1 MLRLPVLKLRD
12 LADRLDCRLE
22 GDGGVEIRRVAGIET
37 AEAGDLTFFANPRY
51 ATALRSTRAAA
62 VILAEDAPTAPCPM
76 LRTAE
81 PYLAFARAVELF
93 TDTVRPTPGID
104 PASCVAA
111 DAALGDGVSVGPFV
125 SISAGAVVGPR
136 TVIHPHVT
144 VGAGVTI
151 GADCVIHA
159 QAALREGVV
168 LGDRVVVQNGA
179 VIGSDGFG
187 FARRPDGTHQKIP
200 QHGGL
205 VVEDDVEIG
214 ALVAIDRPALG
225 ETRIAAGAKI
235 DNLVQVGHGVKIGR
249 NALLAAQVGIAGST
263 VVEDDVVL
271 AGQVG
276 VNGHITIGKGARAT
290 GQTGITNDVP
300 PGSFVSGLP
309 AVENRA
315 WRKAASSFV
324 QLPALR
330 RRVAALERRYAE
342 LERGNRLSTG
352 NGPPGGDAQGGVDP
366 PNGPGP
372 GKADG

>member
-1 MLRLPVLKLRD
+1 MIRLPVLKLRD
-12 LADRLDCRLE
+12 LAERLDCRLE
-22 GDGGVEIRRVAGIET
+22 GDGGVEIHRVAGIET
-37 AEAGDLTFFANPRY
+37 AEARDLTFFANPRY
-51 ATALRSTRAAA
+51 TTALRSTRAAA
-62 VILAEDAPTAPCPM
+62 VILADDAPAAPCPM

-93 TDTVRPTPGID
+93 ADATPPTPGID
-104 PASCVAA
+104 AASHVAT
-111 DAALGDGVSVGPFV
+111 DAKLADGVSVGPFV
-125 SISAGAVVGPR
+125 SIGSGAVVGPR
-136 TVIHPHVT
+136 TIIHPHVT
-144 VGAGVTI
+144 VGAGVSI

-159 QAALREGVV
+159 QATLRERVV

-205 VVEDDVEIG
+205 VIENDVEIG
-214 ALVAIDRPALG
+214 ALVAIDRPAIG

-235 DNLVQVGHGVKIGR
+235 DNLVQIGHGVRIGR

-330 RRVAALERRYAE
+330 KRVAALERRCAE
-342 LERGNRLSTG
+342 LERGRRPHPEDAE
-352 NGPPGGDAQGGVDP
+352 PPGE
-366 PNGPGP
+366 PGP
-372 GKADG
+372 GKAGE

>member
-1 MLRLPVLKLRD
+1 MIRLLVLKLRD
-12 LADRLDCRLE
+12 LAERLDCRLE
-22 GDGGVEIRRVAGIET
+22 GDGDGEIRRLAGIET
-37 AEAGDLTFFANPRY
+37 AAAGDLTFFANPRY
-51 ATALRSTRAAA
+51 TAALRSTRAAA
-62 VILAEDAPTAPCPM
+62 VILADDAPAAPCPM
-76 LRTAE
+76 LRTAA

-93 TDTVRPTPGID
+93 TDDAPPPPGVD
-104 PASCVAA
+104 PASRVAG
-111 DAALGDGVSVGPFV
+111 DATLGDGVSVGPFV
-125 SISAGAVVGPR
+125 SIGSRAVVGPR

-144 VGAGVTI
+144 IGEAVTI

-159 QAALREGVV
+159 QAALRERVV

-187 FARRPDGTHQKIP
+187 FARRPDGTHQKIL

-205 VVEDDVEIG
+205 VIEDDVEIG

-235 DNLVQVGHGVKIGR
+235 DNLVQIGHGVRIGR

-263 VVEDDVVL
+263 VIGDDVVL

-276 VNGHITIGKGARAT
+276 VNGHVDVGRGVRAT
-290 GQTGITNDVP
+290 GQTGITNSVP

-309 AVENRA
+309 AIDNRA

-330 RRVAALERRYAE
+330 KRVAALERRCAE
-342 LERGNRLSTG
+342 LERRG
-352 NGPPGGDAQGGVDP
+352 GPVAEAAGRPDES
-366 PNGPGP
+366 GPAEAGR
-372 GKADG
+372 GAASEGRR

>member
-1 MLRLPVLKLRD
+1 MIRFPVLKLRN
-12 LADRLDCRLE
+12 LAEHLDCRLE
-22 GDGGVEIRRVAGIET
+22 GDGDVEIRRVAGIET
-37 AEAGDLTFFANPRY
+37 ADAGDLTFFVNPRY
-51 ATALRSTRAAA
+51 TTALRSTRAAA
-62 VILAEDAPTAPCPM
+62 VILADDAPAAPCPM
-76 LRTAE
+76 LRAAE

-93 TDTVRPTPGID
+93 TDATSPKPGID
-104 PASCVAA
+104 PASRIAA
-111 DAALGDGVSVGPFV
+111 DAELGEGVSVGPFV
-125 SISAGAVVGPR
+125 SIGPGAVVGPR

-144 VGAGVTI
+144 IGAGVTV

-159 QAALREGVV
+159 QAALRERVV

-205 VVEDDVEIG
+205 VIEDDVEIG

-225 ETRIAAGAKI
+225 ETRIRAGAKI

-330 RRVAALERRYAE
+330 RRVAALERRCAE
-342 LERGNRLSTG
+342 LEDRHRQ
-352 NGPPGGDAQGGVDP
+352 DATQPD
-366 PNGPGP
+366 GPGP
-372 GKADG
+372 EKAKE

>member
-1 MLRLPVLKLRD
+1 MKLRD
-12 LADRLDCRLE
+12 LSERLDCRLE
-22 GDGGVEIRRVAGIET
+22 GDGDVEIRRVAGIET
-37 AEAGDLTFFANPRY
+37 AGAGDLTFFVNPRY
-51 ATALRSTRAAA
+51 TTALRSTRAAA
-62 VILAEDAPTAPCPM
+62 VILADDAPAAPCPM
-76 LRTAE
+76 LRTAA

-93 TDTVRPTPGID
+93 TDAASPEPGIH
-104 PASCVAA
+104 PASSVA
-111 DAALGDGVSVGPFV
+111 DDVKLGEGVSVGSFV
-125 SISAGAVVGPR
+125 SIGTGAAVGPR

-144 VGAGVTI
+144 IGAKVII

-159 QAALREGVV
+159 QAALRERVV

-200 QHGGL
+200 QRGAL
-205 VVEDDVEIG
+205 VLEDDVEIG

-225 ETRIAAGAKI
+225 ETRIATGAKI
-235 DNLVQVGHGVKIGR
+235 DNLVQIGHGVKIGR

-263 VVEDDVVL
+263 VIEDDVTL

-300 PGSFVSGLP
+300 PGAFVSGLP

-330 RRVAALERRYAE
+330 KRVAALERRCAE
-342 LERGNRLSTG
+342 LEERGR
-352 NGPPGGDAQGGVDP
+352 PHRQDAARP
-366 PNGPGP
+366 AGPGP
-372 GKADG
+372 QKTGE

>member
-1 MLRLPVLKLRD
+1 MIRLLVLKLRD
-12 LADRLDCRLE
+12 LAERLDCRLE
-22 GDGGVEIRRVAGIET
+22 GDGDVEIRRVASIET
-37 AEAGDLTFFANPRY
+37 ADAGDLTFFANPRY
-51 ATALRSTRAAA
+51 TTALRSTRAAA
-62 VILAEDAPTAPCPM
+62 VILADEAPAAPCPM

-93 TDTVRPTPGID
+93 TDAASPERGIHPT
-104 PASCVAA
+104 SSVA
-111 DAALGDGVSVGPFV
+111 DDVKLGEGVSVGSFV
-125 SISAGAVVGPR
+125 SIGTGATVGPH

-144 VGAGVTI
+144 IGAGVTI

-159 QAALREGVV
+159 QAALRERVV

-187 FARRPDGTHQKIP
+187 FARRSDGTHQKIP

-205 VVEDDVEIG
+205 VIEDDVEIG

-235 DNLVQVGHGVKIGR
+235 DNLVQIGHGVRIGR

-263 VVEDDVVL
+263 VVEDDVTL

-309 AVENRA
+309 AIENRA

-330 RRVAALERRYAE
+330 KRVAALERRCAE
-342 LERGNRLSTG
+342 LERGSRTPEQDS
-352 NGPPGGDAQGGVDP
+352 GPPDRPEPDEAKD
-366 PNGPGP
+366 
-372 GKADG
+372 

>member
-1 MLRLPVLKLRD
+1 MFGRACVIRFPALKLRD
-12 LADRLDCRLE
+12 LAERLDCRLD
-22 GDGGVEIRRVAGIET
+22 GDGDVEIRRVAGIET
-37 AEAGDLTFFANPRY
+37 ADAGDLTFFVNPRY
-51 ATALRSTRAAA
+51 TTALRSTRAAA
-62 VILAEDAPTAPCPM
+62 VILADEAPAAPCPM

-93 TDTVRPTPGID
+93 SDAAPPKPGVD
-104 PASCVAA
+104 PASRVAA
-111 DAALGDGVSVGPFV
+111 DATLGEGVSVGPFV
-125 SISAGAVVGPR
+125 SIAPGAIVGPR

-144 VGAGVTI
+144 IGAGVTV

-159 QAALREGVV
+159 QAALRERVV

-205 VVEDDVEIG
+205 VIEDDVEIG

-235 DNLVQVGHGVKIGR
+235 DNLVQIGHGVKIGR

-263 VVEDDVVL
+263 VVEDDVTL

-330 RRVAALERRYAE
+330 KRVAALERRCAE
-342 LERGNRLSTG
+342 LEERGR
-352 NGPPGGDAQGGVDP
+352 PHRQDAAKP
-366 PNGPGP
+366 AGPGP
-372 GKADG
+372 QKAGE